1 MRLPLVPKLS
11 TKDGSSD
18 SNGRMTNML
27 VNTTSIGVNHA
38 EVRPALA
45 LQESTESPAQGNGI
59 VDFNG
64 TLLSIYGTNLI
75 IIDPPEDVTA
85 FPSVQEIEVPL
96 IYGLTAREFSG
107 FSYIYDYEFVG
118 RGMVTNSATQEG
130 YANIKVI
137 GVNYITD

>member
-27 VNTTSIGVNHA
+27 VNTTSIGVSHA

-64 TLLSIYGTNLI
+64 TLLSIYGTDLI
-75 IIDPPEDVTA
+75 IIDPREDVTA
-85 FPSVQEIEVPL
+85 FPLVDEIQVPL

-107 FSYIYDYEFVG
+107 FSYIDDYEFVG
-118 RGMVTNSATQEG
+118 RGMVTTGATQEG
-130 YANIKVI
+130 YANIKAI

>member
-27 VNTTSIGVNHA
+27 VNTTSIGVSHA
-38 EVRPALA
+38 EIRPALA
-45 LQESTESPAQGNGI
+45 LQETTATPAQGNGI

-64 TLLSIYGTNLI
+64 TLLSIYGTDLI
-75 IIDPPEDVTA
+75 IVDPPEDVTA

-96 IYGLTAREFSG
+96 IYGITAREFSG

-118 RGMVTNSATQEG
+118 RGMVTLGATQEG

>member
-1 MRLPLVPKLS
+1 
-11 TKDGSSD
+11 
-18 SNGRMTNML
+18 ML

-45 LQESTESPAQGNGI
+45 LQETTATPAQGNGI

-75 IIDPPEDVTA
+75 IIDPPEDVIA

-96 IYGLTAREFSG
+96 IYGKTSRDNSDFG
-107 FSYIYDYEFVG
+107 YVYEYEYVG

>member
-1 MRLPLVPKLS
+1 
-11 TKDGSSD
+11 
-18 SNGRMTNML
+18 ML
-27 VNTTSIGVNHA
+27 VNATSIGVNHA

-64 TLLSIYGTNLI
+64 TLLSIYGTDLI
-75 IIDPPEDVTA
+75 IIDPPEDVIA

-96 IYGLTAREFSG
+96 IYGISAREFSG
-107 FSYIYDYEFVG
+107 LEYVNDYEFVG
-118 RGMVTNSATQEG
+118 RGMVTLGATQEG